1 MTGSDLADD
10 SADNLK
16 LVQKAVFF
24 HHVMKNDVSL
34 HNSVILLRMTAV
46 LVYK

>member
-1 MTGSDLADD
+1 MGLARYIER
-10 SADNLK
+10 
-16 LVQKAVFF
+16 F

-34 HNSVILLRMTAV
+34 HNSVILLCMMAV